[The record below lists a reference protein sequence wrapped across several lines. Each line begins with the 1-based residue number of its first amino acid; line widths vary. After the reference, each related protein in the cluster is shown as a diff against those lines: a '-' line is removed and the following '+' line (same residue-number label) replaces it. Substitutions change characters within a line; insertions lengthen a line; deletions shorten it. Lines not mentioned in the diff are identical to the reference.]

1 VTDATTPSSSPSGV
15 YLGSASGSFQSSR
28 SGLYVSRPSIAR
40 SIEAAVAGVVSSA
53 GHVVVRLDV
62 LSDHQ
67 LYLDEHGEVT
77 GVFVVTAAPGE
88 LGAPITLDVHLPWGE
103 VLEVAGDVDWVLD
116 VPRASLRHRPGMGVR
131 LDLNPGQRA
140 LLQRAM
146 LLRDPMAVPAGVRR
160 R

>member
-1 VTDATTPSSSPSGV
+1 VTDPASPVSSTPSGIYRGSSSG
-15 YLGSASGSFQSSR
+15 FQSSR
-28 SGLYVSRPSIAR
+28 SGFYVSRPSIAR
-40 SIEAAVAGVVSSA
+40 YIEAAVASVVSSA

-67 LYLDEHGEVT
+67 LYLDDAGAVK
-77 GVFVVTAAPGE
+77 GVFVVTAAPGG
-88 LGAPITLDVHLPWGE
+88 LGAPVTLDVQLPWGE
-103 VLEVAGDVDWVLD
+103 TMEVAGDVDWVLD

-131 LDLNPGQRA
+131 LDLLPGQQS

-146 LLRDPMAVPAGVRR
+146 ILRDPMTVPADVRR